1 MLTIRVA
8 YQRWDRE
15 GYGVSGVTGHKTGAD
30 HADDTAACP
39 STSADL
45 QPVDRRQG
53 RVRQGQPRRQQRR
66 QAPELP
72 GRAVLVRSG
81 DATGE
86 RLELPKL
93 GQETLVPDDIERSLR
108 KSVGWWMRGSTTPC
122 PTWA

>member
-1 MLTIRVA
+1 MQTIRVA

-72 GRAVLVRSG
+72 GRAVLARSG

-108 KSVGWWMRGSTTPC
+108 KSVGW
-122 PTWA
+122 